1 MPVATPVSHKEYATL
16 SYLAQGYTNNTL
28 VGMKLLPL
36 VEKPNLRL
44 KIPVW
49 GPDSLRIYKT
59 LRAMY
64 ANSNIAIAPDGQA
77 ILIEL
82 SEHDLAFP
90 IDLVQTENNEIAEKR
105 RRNTILAQ
113 DGILLSLENNIGT
126 LCQDPTSYPT
136 DHRYSLSG
144 TDQWNDYANSDPIDD
159 VEQMKMKIKSKTGK
173 APNMLVLGSQ
183 VFDTAKNHPKLVT
196 TNTLN
201 QKFPATI
208 ETLQTYFGIKE
219 VVVAE
224 SIYVNTAGAFNYIWS
239 KIVIAA
245 YVNAAPA
252 ATRSNEEMSFGYTF
266 RQTGYPKVDSYE
278 SNPGK
283 VEQIR
288 STDTIIPV
296 VTSNICGAII
306 SNVIA

>member
-1 MPVATPVSHKEYATL
+1 MPVATPVSYKEYATL
-16 SYLAQGYTNNTL
+16 TYLAQGYSNNTL

-49 GPDSLRIYKT
+49 GPDALRIYST

-82 SEHDLAFP
+82 AEHDLAFP
-90 IDLVQTENNEIAEKR
+90 IDLRQTENSEIPEKR
-105 RRNTILAQ
+105 RRNTMLAQ
-113 DGILLSLENNIGT
+113 DGILMSLENNIAT
-126 LCQDPTSYPT
+126 LCQDTNSYPA
-136 DHRYSLSG
+136 DHRFSLSG
-144 TDQWNDYANSDPIDD
+144 TDQWNDYTNSDPIGD
-159 VEQMKMKIKSKTGK
+159 VEQMKMQIKADTGK
-173 APNMLVLGSQ
+173 APNILLMGSQ

-219 VVVAE
+219 VVAAE
-224 SIYVNTAGAFNYIWS
+224 SIYVNAAGTFNYIWG
-239 KIVIAA
+239 KVVIAA
-245 YVNAAPA
+245 YVNPAPA
-252 ATRSNEEMSFGYTF
+252 AGRSNEEMAFGYTF

-283 VEQIR
+283 VAQIR

-296 VTSNICGAII
+296 VCSNICGAIL
-306 SNVIA
+306 SGVIA